1 MRSQPEQVLDACIT
15 KLNEG
20 QDLEA
25 VLEQIPELADE
36 LRPLLAAA
44 ALVRVEV
51 PLPQHKIEH
60 KEQLLAAVAAR
71 RRLVETAN
79 GIVVEVK
86 AGVPLRE
93 LLARTGPDLR
103 PLIVAAWRMY
113 STPAP
118 VPSAEALA
126 HGKATLMRMA
136 AERQA
141 KLSRERRGRSGIRLT
156 PGTARGI
163 AGVRRGLLPTPSWA
177 RRAWSGA
184 VAALITVALVGVTA
198 AGVGGA
204 AASSLPG
211 DSLYGVKELGRNAQ
225 VLFAFDPARRAELNL
240 RFAEDRMAEM
250 VALAS
255 TGRGVPLDLVE
266 SWLENQSRALM
277 YIEQL
282 PLGQRELLAD
292 MLLATVDRGREL
304 GGRLCREIDAGA
316 LERLVSG
323 SDELAGR
330 AQESVAEAAAPIPR
344 TTAAA
349 ARELPAEKSMGRH
362 GGSGSDQRNERR
374 AEESASAEIAAPA
387 ADSAPLAIEA
397 PPAPQVV
404 QPGAQDEGGADS
416 AREEPRSD
424 PSRPPAT
431 EPSEKPAT
439 STSPPPELKQPIFEE
454 PTDTPEP
461 VGTGP
466 AGIEEPPDLPVE
478 PISSDP

>member
-25 VLEQIPELADE
+25 VLEEIPELADE

-44 ALVRVEV
+44 ALVRIEV

-118 VPSAEALA
+118 VPRAEAMA
-126 HGKATLMRMA
+126 RGKATLMRMA

-141 KLSRERRGRSGIRLT
+141 KLSRERRGRSGLRLT
-156 PGTARGI
+156 PGTARGL

-211 DSLYGVKELGRNAQ
+211 DSLYGVKELGRDAQ

-255 TGRGVPLDLVE
+255 SGRGVPLDLVE

-304 GGRLCREIDAGA
+304 GDRLYREIDAGA

-330 AQESVAEAAAPIPR
+330 AQESVAEAGAPIPR
-344 TTAAA
+344 TTAEAA
-349 ARELPAEKSMGRH
+349 ARELPAEKSMGRQ

-374 AEESASAEIAAPA
+374 AEESASAEIDG
-387 ADSAPLAIEA
+387 DS
-397 PPAPQVV
+397 
-404 QPGAQDEGGADS
+404 
-416 AREEPRSD
+416 
-424 PSRPPAT
+424 
-431 EPSEKPAT
+431 
-439 STSPPPELKQPIFEE
+439 
-454 PTDTPEP
+454 
-461 VGTGP
+461 
-466 AGIEEPPDLPVE
+466 
-478 PISSDP
+478 